1 MSTRAVDGYCR
12 YLEPELFDE
21 VRYHRLE
28 RVLITGA
35 TSFLGV
41 RTVSKLIEG
50 GITPHLI
57 VRPGSDLCRLKEIGS
72 VELHQYDGEISTVV
86 DAVEAAM
93 PDVCIHIAGAYA
105 RDHVLADIECLIESN
120 IRFGG
125 QLLEA
130 MKIGGT
136 RKLVHVGSAFQYYE
150 SDTYRPLNFYA
161 ATKQAFMDLVAYY
174 VDAENF
180 DVVSIILPDVYGARD
195 WRPKI
200 LNRIVT
206 AHVGQSALDM
216 VEEPT
221 VLGLVHV
228 DDASNAL
235 ICAASQLISAPKS
248 ISGGIFGV
256 DQGHRHSLRDI
267 VEMVAEICKCSTK
280 INWGGYPAP
289 RRHIS
294 DPWEGEALPG
304 WHPKVNLED
313 GIREL
318 VECIR
323 RERTE

>member
-1 MSTRAVDGYCR
+1 LS
-12 YLEPELFDE
+12 EE
-21 VRYHRLE
+21 VRYHRVE
-28 RVLITGA
+28 RILITGA

-41 RTVSKLIEG
+41 HTVSKLNEG
-50 GITPHLI
+50 GIIPHLI
-57 VRPGSDLCRLKEIGS
+57 VRPGSDLCRLKDIGD
-72 VELHQYDGEISTVV
+72 VELHQYDGEISTLVN
-86 DAVEAAM
+86 AVEAAM
-93 PDVCIHIAGAYA
+93 ADVCIHIAGAYV
-105 RDHVLADIECLIESN
+105 RDHLSADIEVLIESN

-130 MKIGGT
+130 MKIGET
-136 RKLVHVGSAFQYYE
+136 RRLVHAGSAFQYYE

-161 ATKQAFMDLVAYY
+161 ATKQAFMDLAAYY
-174 VDAENF
+174 ADAEGF
-180 DVVSIILPDVYGARD
+180 DVVSIILPDVYGSRD

-200 LNRIVT
+200 LNRIIA
-206 AHVGQSALDM
+206 AHVGRSTLDM
-216 VEEPT
+216 VDEPT

-228 DDASNAL
+228 DDASSAL
-235 ICAASQLISAPKS
+235 IEAASQLISAPKS
-248 ISGGIFGV
+248 VAGGIFGV

-267 VEMVAEICKCSTK
+267 VEMVADICECSTK

-294 DPWEGEALPG
+294 DPWEGATLPG

-323 RERTE
+323 RERCE

>member
-1 MSTRAVDGYCR
+1 M
-12 YLEPELFDE
+12 
-21 VRYHRLE
+21 E

-41 RTVSKLIEG
+41 HTVSRLNDG
-50 GITPHLI
+50 GIIPHLI
-57 VRPGSDLCRLKEIGS
+57 VRPGSDVSRLKDIGN
-72 VELHQYDGEISTVV
+72 VELHQYDGEISTLV

-93 PDVCIHIAGAYA
+93 ADVCIHIAGAYI
-105 RDHVLADIECLIESN
+105 RDHISADIEVLIESN

-136 RKLVHVGSAFQYYE
+136 RKLVHTGSTFQYYE
-150 SDTYRPLNFYA
+150 SDTYQPLNLYA
-161 ATKQAFMDLVAYY
+161 ATKQAFMDLAAYY
-174 VDAENF
+174 ADAEDF
-180 DVVSIILPDVYGARD
+180 DVFSIILPDVYGARD
-195 WRPKI
+195 WRPKV
-200 LNRIVT
+200 LNRIVA
-206 AHVGQSALDM
+206 AHVERSALDM
-216 VEEPT
+216 VDEPT

-228 DDASNAL
+228 DDASRAL
-235 ICAASQLISAPKS
+235 IDASSQLISAPKS

-267 VEMVAEICKCSTK
+267 VDMVANICQCSTK

-294 DPWEGEALPG
+294 DPWEGAALPG
-304 WHPKVNLED
+304 WRPKVNLED

-323 RERTE
+323 RERVE

>member
-1 MSTRAVDGYCR
+1 M
-12 YLEPELFDE
+12 
-21 VRYHRLE
+21 E

-41 RTVSKLIEG
+41 HTVSRLNDG
-50 GITPHLI
+50 GIIPHLI
-57 VRPGSDLCRLKEIGS
+57 VRPCSDVSRLKDIGN
-72 VELHQYDGEISTVV
+72 VELHQYDGEISTLV

-93 PDVCIHIAGAYA
+93 ADVCIHIAGAYI
-105 RDHVLADIECLIESN
+105 RDHISADIEVLIDSN
-120 IRFGG
+120 IRFGA

-136 RKLVHVGSAFQYYE
+136 RKLVHTGSTFQYYE
-150 SDTYRPLNFYA
+150 SDTYQPLNLYA
-161 ATKQAFMDLVAYY
+161 ATKQAFMDLAAYY
-174 VDAENF
+174 ADAEDF

-195 WRPKI
+195 WRPKV
-200 LNRIVT
+200 LNRIVA
-206 AHVGQSALDM
+206 AHVERSALDM
-216 VEEPT
+216 VDEPT

-228 DDASNAL
+228 DDASRAL
-235 ICAASQLISAPKS
+235 IDASSQLISAPKS

-267 VEMVAEICKCSTK
+267 VDMVANICQCSTK
-280 INWGGYPAP
+280 INWGGYPVP

-294 DPWEGEALPG
+294 DPWEGAALPG
-304 WHPKVNLED
+304 WCPKVNLED

-323 RERTE
+323 RERVE